1 MASTT
6 ITLKPGVARR
16 PRSPVFVAASVLM
29 GIIVVTGFWRTY
41 FGPLVQ
47 LSLDQPTIIH
57 IHATVFV
64 GWLVLFLA
72 QAVLAA
78 TGRIAW
84 HLRLGRIGIGY
95 GALLILVGLV
105 TAVIRSAGRPPGGP
119 GERLL
124 FQATADMTMFAGFFI
139 AGVAFRRKPLMHKR
153 LMTVAATALLVAAV
167 ARIPFLP
174 AAPLRL
180 PASLAIWSLPI
191 VVAVAAEFRGRR
203 VVHPVYLLGIAVFA
217 VRLLSVPVSDTAVW
231 RAFAAWTT
239 GLVR

>member
-1 MASTT
+1 MTATT
-6 ITLKPGVARR
+6 ITLQPGAVRR
-16 PRSPVFVAASVLM
+16 QRSPVFVAASVLM

-47 LSLDQPTIIH
+47 LSLDQPTVIH

-64 GWLVLFLA
+64 GWLLLFLT

-84 HLRLGRIGIGY
+84 HLRIGRIGIAY
-95 GALLILVGLV
+95 GALLIVVGLV
-105 TAVIRSAGRPPGGP
+105 TAVIRSAGRPLGGP

-139 AGVAFRRKPLMHKR
+139 AGVLFRRKPFLHKR

-180 PASLAIWSLPI
+180 PTSLAIWSLPI
-191 VVAVAAEFRGRR
+191 VVAITAEFRSRR
-203 VVHPVYLLGIAVFA
+203 LVHPVYLLGIAVFA
-217 VRLLSVPVSDTAVW
+217 LRLVSVPLSDTPVW
-231 RAFAAWTT
+231 RAFAAWAT
-239 GLVR
+239 GFVQ